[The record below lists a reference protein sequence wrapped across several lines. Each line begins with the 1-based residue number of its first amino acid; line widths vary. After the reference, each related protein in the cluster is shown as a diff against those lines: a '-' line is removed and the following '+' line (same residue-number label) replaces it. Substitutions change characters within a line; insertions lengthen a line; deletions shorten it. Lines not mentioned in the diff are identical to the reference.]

1 MNFGTSIEH
10 GLNDLKMLNLNFPYE
25 KNLNNK

>member
-25 KNLNNK
+25 TNLNNK